1 MQRQRRKLTVE
12 DRVVIELRRKDGWG
26 VRAIARELGRSP
38 SVISAELGR
47 DTDGCYAAGPAQ
59 AAAAAR
65 WDRSGR
71 RAKLAPDSPLFAEV
85 AKLLRLQWS
94 PEQIAGRRK
103 RLEDGAAVSSGVLVS
118 HEAIYQAVYAV
129 PRGELRRELLA
140 CLRQGKPQRGRRS
153 KDGERRGRICDMT
166 SIRERPAAVDGRLV
180 PGHWEGDL
188 IKGAGNRSS
197 VGTLVER
204 TSRKL
209 VLVKL
214 ADAKAETARDGFA
227 AGLLAVPAP
236 LRLTLTYDQGK
247 EMARHKELAT
257 LTGLRVYFAVPHA
270 PWQRG
275 SNENANGLLRQYLA
289 QGHRPVGVL
298 AGRARRDRCAA
309 QQSAAQDARL
319 RDPRRGVRQAGGQGR
334 QRRHVTKCGGCSL
347 WNLNPPTD
355 WVLTVSGFVTR
366 IESLF
371 ACAKRSWRDPTGGS
385 P

>member
-26 VRAIARELGRSP
+26 VRAIARELDRSP

-47 DTDGCYAAGPAQ
+47 DTDGNYAAGPAQ
-59 AAAAAR
+59 AAATAR
-65 WDRSGR
+65 RDRSGR

-103 RLEDGAAVSSGVLVS
+103 RLEDGTEVSSGLRVS
-118 HEAIYQAVYAV
+118 HEAIYQAIYAV

-140 CLRQGKPQRGRRS
+140 CQGKPHRGRRS

-166 SIRERPAAVDGRLV
+166 SIRERPAEVEERLV

-209 VLVKL
+209 IKL
-214 ADAKAETARDGFA
+214 TDAKAETARDGFA

-247 EMARHKELAT
+247 EMARHRELAA
-257 LTGLRVYFAVPHA
+257 LTGLRVYFADPHA

-275 SNENANGLLRQYLA
+275 SNENTNGLLRQYLPKGTDLA
-289 QGHRPVGVL
+289 VFSQAELDAIATRLNSRPRKTLGFATPDEVFAALVDK
-298 AGRARRDRCAA
+298 AANAVTARNAE
-309 QQSAAQDARL
+309 
-319 RDPRRGVRQAGGQGR
+319 GVRYG
-334 QRRHVTKCGGCSL
+334 T
-347 WNLNPPTD
+347 
-355 WVLTVSGFVTR
+355 
-366 IESLF
+366 
-371 ACAKRSWRDPTGGS
+371 
-385 P
+385 

>member
-12 DRVVIELRRKDGWG
+12 VAIDLRRKDGWG

-38 SVISAELGR
+38 SGISTEIGTR
-47 DTDGCYAAGPAQ
+47 REPDGTPPAVSPQ
-59 AAAAAR
+59 APAAAR
-65 WDRSGR
+65 RDRSGR
-71 RAKLAPDSPLFAEV
+71 RARLAPDGPLFAEV
-85 AKLLRLQWS
+85 TKLLRRQWS

-103 RLEDGAAVSSGVLVS
+103 RQEDGAEMSSGLRVS
-118 HEAIYQAVYAV
+118 HEAIYQALYAV

-140 CLRQGKPQRGRRS
+140 CLRQGKPHRGRRS

-166 SIRERPAAVDGRLV
+166 SIRERPAEGEGRLV

-188 IKGAGNRSS
+188 IQGAGNRSS

-247 EMARHKELAT
+247 EMARHRELAA
-257 LTGLRVYFAVPHA
+257 LTGLRVYFADPHA

-275 SNENANGLLRQYLA
+275 SNENTCCASTY
-289 QGHRPVGVL
+289 P
-298 AGRARRDRCAA
+298 RALTCRC
-309 QQSAAQDARL
+309 SRKPNSTPSPPGSTAQDAWL
-319 RDPRRGVRQAGGQGR
+319 CD
-334 QRRHVTKCGGCSL
+334 
-347 WNLNPPTD
+347 
-355 WVLTVSGFVTR
+355 TR
-366 IESLF
+366 
-371 ACAKRSWRDPTGGS
+371 
-385 P
+385 

>member
-1 MQRQRRKLTVE
+1 MPRQRRKLTVE
-12 DRVVIELRRKDGWG
+12 DRVAIDLRRKDGWG

-38 SVISAELGR
+38 SVISTEIGR
-47 DTDGCYAAGPAQ
+47 GREPDGRYAAGSAQ

-65 WDRSGR
+65 RGTSGKAGAGQPAVCRGGEAAAAAVVAGADR
-71 RAKLAPDSPLFAEV
+71 
-85 AKLLRLQWS
+85 
-94 PEQIAGRRK
+94 
-103 RLEDGAAVSSGVLVS
+103 GAAQAPGGWNGHVVRTTS
-118 HEAIYQAVYAV
+118 EAINQAIYAV

-166 SIRERPAAVDGRLV
+166 SIRERPAEVEGRLV

-214 ADAKAETARDGFA
+214 TDAKAETARDGFA

-247 EMARHKELAT
+247 EMARHRELAA
-257 LTGLRVYFAVPHA
+257 LTGLRVYFADPHA

-275 SNENANGLLRQYLA
+275 SNENTNGLLRQYLPKGTDLSVFSQA
-289 QGHRPVGVL
+289 ELDTIATRLNSRPRKTLGF
-298 AGRARRDRCAA
+298 AA
-309 QQSAAQDARL
+309 PDKVFSALVDKAANAVTSQNAE
-319 RDPRRGVRQAGGQGR
+319 GVRYG
-334 QRRHVTKCGGCSL
+334 T
-347 WNLNPPTD
+347 
-355 WVLTVSGFVTR
+355 
-366 IESLF
+366 
-371 ACAKRSWRDPTGGS
+371 
-385 P
+385 

>member
-12 DRVVIELRRKDGWG
+12 ERVAIDLRRKDGWG

-38 SVISAELGR
+38 SVISTEIGR
-47 DTDGCYAAGPAQ
+47 GREPDGSYAAGSAQ

-65 WDRSGR
+65 RDRSGR

-85 AKLLRLQWS
+85 ANLLRLQWS
-94 PEQIAGRRK
+94 PEQIAGK
-103 RLEDGAAVSSGVLVS
+103 RLEAGTEMSSGLRVS
-118 HEAIYQAVYAV
+118 HEAIYQAIYAV

-166 SIRERPAAVDGRLV
+166 SIHERPAEVEGRLV

-188 IKGAGNRSS
+188 IKGASNRSS

-204 TSRKL
+204 TSRKV

-247 EMARHKELAT
+247 EMARHRELAV
-257 LTGLRVYFAVPHA
+257 LTGLRVYFADPHA

-275 SNENANGLLRQYLA
+275 SNENTNGLLRQYLPKGTDLSVFSQA
-289 QGHRPVGVL
+289 ELDAIATRLNSRPRKTLGFATPDEVFAALVDK
-298 AGRARRDRCAA
+298 AANAVTARNAE
-309 QQSAAQDARL
+309 
-319 RDPRRGVRQAGGQGR
+319 GVRYG
-334 QRRHVTKCGGCSL
+334 T
-347 WNLNPPTD
+347 
-355 WVLTVSGFVTR
+355 
-366 IESLF
+366 
-371 ACAKRSWRDPTGGS
+371 
-385 P
+385 

>member
-12 DRVVIELRRKDGWG
+12 DRVAIDLRRKDGRG

-38 SVISAELGR
+38 SGISTEIGR
-47 DTDGCYAAGPAQ
+47 GREPDGSYAAGSAQ

-65 WDRSGR
+65 LDRSGR
-71 RAKLAPDSPLFAEV
+71 RARLAPDSPLFAEV

-103 RLEDGAAVSSGVLVS
+103 RMEDGAAVSSGVSVS
-118 HEAIYQAVYAV
+118 HEAIYQAIYAV

-140 CLRQGKPQRGRRS
+140 CLRQGKPRRGRRS
-153 KDGERRGRICDMT
+153 KDGERRGRICD
-166 SIRERPAAVDGRLV
+166 SIRERPVEVEGRLV

-236 LRLTLTYDQGK
+236 LRLTLTYGK
-247 EMARHKELAT
+247 EMARHRELAA
-257 LTGLRVYFAVPHA
+257 LTGLRVYFADPHA

-275 SNENANGLLRQYLA
+275 SNENTNGLLRQYLPKGTDLSMFSQA
-289 QGHRPVGVL
+289 EL
-298 AGRARRDRCAA
+298 DAIA
-309 QQSAAQDARL
+309 ARL
-319 RDPRRGVRQAGGQGR
+319 NSRPRKTLGLATPDEVFSALVDKAANAVTSRNAEGVRYG
-334 QRRHVTKCGGCSL
+334 T
-347 WNLNPPTD
+347 
-355 WVLTVSGFVTR
+355 
-366 IESLF
+366 
-371 ACAKRSWRDPTGGS
+371 
-385 P
+385 

>member
-12 DRVVIELRRKDGWG
+12 DRVAIELRRKDGWG
-26 VRAIARELGRSP
+26 VRAIARQLGRSP
-38 SVISAELGR
+38 SVISAEIGRGR
-47 DTDGCYAAGPAQ
+47 DPDGRYAAGPAA

-65 WDRSGR
+65 GERSRR

-85 AKLLRLQWS
+85 AKLLRRQWS

-103 RLEDGAAVSSGVLVS
+103 RLEEGTELSSGLRVS

-129 PRGELRRELLA
+129 PRGEPRGELLA

-166 SIRERPAAVDGRLV
+166 SIRERPAEVEERLV
-180 PGHWEGDL
+180 PGHWEGGL

-197 VGTLVER
+197 AGTLVER

-236 LRLTLTYDQGK
+236 LRLTLTYGK
-247 EMARHKELAT
+247 EMARHRELAA
-257 LTGLRVYFAVPHA
+257 LTGLRVYFADPHA

-275 SNENANGLLRQYLA
+275 SNENTNGLLRQYLPKGTDLSMFSQA
-289 QGHRPVGVL
+289 EL
-298 AGRARRDRCAA
+298 DAIA
-309 QQSAAQDARL
+309 ARL
-319 RDPRRGVRQAGGQGR
+319 NSRPRKTLGLATPDEVFSALVDKAANAVTSRNAEGVRYG
-334 QRRHVTKCGGCSL
+334 T
-347 WNLNPPTD
+347 
-355 WVLTVSGFVTR
+355 
-366 IESLF
+366 
-371 ACAKRSWRDPTGGS
+371 
-385 P
+385 

>member
-1 MQRQRRKLTVE
+1 MKRQRRKLTVE
-12 DRVVIELRRKDGWG
+12 DRVAIDLRRKDGWG

-38 SVISAELGR
+38 SVISTEIGR
-47 DTDGCYAAGPAQ
+47 GREPDGNYAAGSAQ
-59 AAAAAR
+59 TAAAAR
-65 WDRSGR
+65 RDRSGR
-71 RAKLAPDSPLFAEV
+71 RARLAPDSSLFAEV

-103 RLEDGAAVSSGVLVS
+103 RLEEGTELSSGLRVP

-166 SIRERPAAVDGRLV
+166 SIRERPAEVEGRLV

-204 TSRKL
+204 TSRK
-209 VLVKL
+209 VALVKL

-227 AGLLAVPAP
+227 AGFLAVPAP
-236 LRLTLTYDQGK
+236 LRLALTYGK
-247 EMARHKELAT
+247 EMARHRELAA
-257 LTGLRVYFAVPHA
+257 LTGLRVYFADPHA

-275 SNENANGLLRQYLA
+275 SNENANGLLRQYLPKGTDLSVFSQA
-289 QGHRPVGVL
+289 EL
-298 AGRARRDRCAA
+298 DAIA
-309 QQSAAQDARL
+309 ARL
-319 RDPRRGVRQAGGQGR
+319 NNRPRKTLGFAPPDEVFAGLVDKAANAVTTQNAEGVRYG
-334 QRRHVTKCGGCSL
+334 T
-347 WNLNPPTD
+347 
-355 WVLTVSGFVTR
+355 
-366 IESLF
+366 
-371 ACAKRSWRDPTGGS
+371 
-385 P
+385 

>member
-12 DRVVIELRRKDGWG
+12 DRVAIDLRRKDGWG
-26 VRAIARELGRSP
+26 VRAIARQLGRSP

-47 DTDGCYAAGPAQ
+47 GRDPDGRYAAGPAQ

-85 AKLLRLQWS
+85 AKLLRRQWS

-103 RLEDGAAVSSGVLVS
+103 RLEEGTAVSSGLRVS
-118 HEAIYQAVYAV
+118 HETIYQAIYAV

-140 CLRQGKPQRGRRS
+140 CLRQGKPHRGRRP

-166 SIRERPAAVDGRLV
+166 SIRERPAEVAGRLV

-197 VGTLVER
+197 IGTLVER

-214 ADAKAETARDGFA
+214 ADAKAETTRDGFA

-236 LRLTLTYDQGK
+236 LRLTLTCDQGK
-247 EMARHKELAT
+247 EMARHKELAA
-257 LTGLRVYFAVPHA
+257 LTGLRVYFADPHA

-275 SNENANGLLRQYLA
+275 CNENTNGLVRQYLPKGTDLSGFSQA
-289 QGHRPVGVL
+289 EL
-298 AGRARRDRCAA
+298 DAIA
-309 QQSAAQDARL
+309 ARL
-319 RDPRRGVRQAGGQGR
+319 NSRPRKTLGFATPDEVFAALVDKAANAVTLRNAEGVRY
-334 QRRHVTKCGGCSL
+334 
-347 WNLNPPTD
+347 
-355 WVLTVSGFVTR
+355 
-366 IESLF
+366 
-371 ACAKRSWRDPTGGS
+371 GS
-385 P
+385 

>member
-12 DRVVIELRRKDGWG
+12 DRAAIDLRRKDGWG

-38 SVISAELGR
+38 SVISTEIGR
-47 DTDGCYAAGPAQ
+47 GREPGGNYAAGSAQ
-59 AAAAAR
+59 TAAAAR
-65 WDRSGR
+65 RDRSGR
-71 RAKLAPDSPLFAEV
+71 RARLAPDSPLFAEV
-85 AKLLRLQWS
+85 AKLLRRQWS

-103 RLEDGAAVSSGVLVS
+103 RLEDGTEMSSGLRVS
-118 HEAIYQAVYAV
+118 HEAIYQAIYAV

-140 CLRQGKPQRGRRS
+140 CLRQGKPHRGRRS
-153 KDGERRGRICDMT
+153 KDGDRRGRICDMT
-166 SIRERPAAVDGRLV
+166 SIHERPAAVEGRSV

-247 EMARHKELAT
+247 EMARHKELAA
-257 LTGLRVYFAVPHA
+257 LTGLRVYFADPHA

-275 SNENANGLLRQYLA
+275 SNENTNGLLRQYLPKGTDLSLFSQA
-289 QGHRPVGVL
+289 EL
-298 AGRARRDRCAA
+298 DAIA
-309 QQSAAQDARL
+309 ARL
-319 RDPRRGVRQAGGQGR
+319 NSRPRKTLSFETPDEVFARLVDKTVNAVTSRKVEGVRYG
-334 QRRHVTKCGGCSL
+334 T
-347 WNLNPPTD
+347 
-355 WVLTVSGFVTR
+355 
-366 IESLF
+366 
-371 ACAKRSWRDPTGGS
+371 
-385 P
+385 

>member
-1 MQRQRRKLTVE
+1 MPRQRRKLTVE
-12 DRVVIELRRKDGWG
+12 DRVAIDLRRKDGWG

-38 SVISAELGR
+38 SVISTEIGR
-47 DTDGCYAAGPAQ
+47 GREPDGTYAAGSAQ

-65 WDRSGR
+65 RDRSGR
-71 RAKLAPDSPLFAEV
+71 RARLAPDSPLFAEV

-103 RLEDGAAVSSGVLVS
+103 RLEDGTEMSSGLRVS
-118 HEAIYQAVYAV
+118 HEAIYQAIYAV
-129 PRGELRRELLA
+129 PRGELLA

-153 KDGERRGRICDMT
+153 KDGERRGRICNMT
-166 SIRERPAAVDGRLV
+166 SIHERPAEVAGRLV

-214 ADAKAETARDGFA
+214 ADAKAETVRDGFA

-247 EMARHKELAT
+247 EMARHKDLAA
-257 LTGLRVYFAVPHA
+257 LTGLRVYFADPHA

-275 SNENANGLLRQYLA
+275 SNENTNGLLRQYLPKSTNLSVFSQA
-289 QGHRPVGVL
+289 EL
-298 AGRARRDRCAA
+298 DAIA
-309 QQSAAQDARL
+309 ARL
-319 RDPRRGVRQAGGQGR
+319 NSRTRKTLGFATPDVVFAALVDKAANAVTSPNAEGVRYG
-334 QRRHVTKCGGCSL
+334 T
-347 WNLNPPTD
+347 
-355 WVLTVSGFVTR
+355 
-366 IESLF
+366 
-371 ACAKRSWRDPTGGS
+371 
-385 P
+385 

>member
-1 MQRQRRKLTVE
+1 MARRDMLFLWLIGTSIEQADERTWFPVPTSVDGQQVNRADSSSVANTLSAQGAGEVDAEATTEADSGRPGRDRSAAERRLGRAGDRAGAWPFTQRDQYGDWARSGTGRQ
-12 DRVVIELRRKDGWG
+12 LRRRVGT
-26 VRAIARELGRSP
+26 GRGG
-38 SVISAELGR
+38 SAMGPVGTS
-47 DTDGCYAAGPAQ
+47 DQAG
-59 AAAAAR
+59 
-65 WDRSGR
+65 
-71 RAKLAPDSPLFAEV
+71 SPLFAEV
-85 AKLLRLQWS
+85 ANLLRLQ

-103 RLEDGAAVSSGVLVS
+103 RLEDGTEMSSGLRVS
-118 HEAIYQAVYAV
+118 HEAIYQAIYAV

-166 SIRERPAAVDGRLV
+166 SIHERPAEVEGRLV

-197 VGTLVER
+197 VGTLLER

-247 EMARHKELAT
+247 EMARHRELAA
-257 LTGLRVYFAVPHA
+257 LTGLRVYFADPHA

-275 SNENANGLLRQYLA
+275 S
-289 QGHRPVGVL
+289 
-298 AGRARRDRCAA
+298 
-309 QQSAAQDARL
+309 
-319 RDPRRGVRQAGGQGR
+319 
-334 QRRHVTKCGGCSL
+334 
-347 WNLNPPTD
+347 
-355 WVLTVSGFVTR
+355 
-366 IESLF
+366 
-371 ACAKRSWRDPTGGS
+371 
-385 P
+385 